1 MLKGY
6 TGISFPFRITNQ
18 GSVAIS
24 TPSKSV
30 SAHIDDS
37 IKQILGTYENERCME
52 LGVYSTID
60 SVLFEP
66 NDEGLQAIL
75 ASLIAEDLERVEDRI
90 SLSEDDIEF
99 FTDIDSNGVESL
111 YATIHYLMIDYNT
124 YVTSNFKL
132 GEVKQ

>member
-18 GSVAIS
+18 GSVAMS
-24 TPSKSV
+24 TTSKSV

-52 LGVYSTID
+52 LEVYSTID

-75 ASLIAEDLERVEDRI
+75 ASLIAEDLERV
-90 SLSEDDIEF
+90 
-99 FTDIDSNGVESL
+99 TDTDSNGVESL

>member
-18 GSVAIS
+18 GGVAMS
-24 TPSKSV
+24 TTSKSI

-52 LGVYSTID
+52 REVYSTID

-90 SLSEDDIEF
+90 SLSGEDIEF
-99 FTDIDSNGVESL
+99 FTDTDSNGVESL